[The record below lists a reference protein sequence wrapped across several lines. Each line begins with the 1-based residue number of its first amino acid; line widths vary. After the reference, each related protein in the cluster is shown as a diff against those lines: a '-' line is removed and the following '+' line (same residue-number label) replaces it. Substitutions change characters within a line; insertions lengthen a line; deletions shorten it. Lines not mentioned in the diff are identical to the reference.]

1 MRRAAVVA
9 SLTTAS
15 VTEAAAALTVV
26 DVKSET
32 TKSSMTR
39 RTRITASAKK
49 QEVTSVTAATTS
61 TAAASASLASVTVST
76 QVVYP
81 ADAAPAKKARAPRRL
96 KASSETGTSTAAAVV
111 PARPEGGVKS
121 EGAGPAKKA
130 RAPRRPKAVADTADT
145 AGGGEA
151 GGSQTAPV
159 KRVRKAAQPKDAAPK
174 PPAPYFLMKNE
185 PDELN
190 FAQLEGEPGKGWH
203 WDGVR
208 NYQARNFMRSMPM
221 GQQAL
226 FYHSSCKV
234 PGIMGICEVVSA
246 PYPDHTQFDPTS
258 KYYDATST
266 REAPKWWMVDVR
278 FVRKFAR
285 QITLEELRKHREAG
299 LSGMMLWSHIRLSI
313 QPVTQQEWDYIVA
326 LDRGEP
332 VTGDA
337 APLHPLP

>member
-1 MRRAAVVA
+1 
-9 SLTTAS
+9 
-15 VTEAAAALTVV
+15 
-26 DVKSET
+26 
-32 TKSSMTR
+32 MTMS
-39 RTRITASAKK
+39 TRITASAKK

-76 QVVYP
+76 QVVDTKL
-81 ADAAPAKKARAPRRL
+81 DAAPGKKARAPRRL
-96 KASSETGTSTAAAVV
+96 KASSETGASAAAAVAPGTAAAL
-111 PARPEGGVKS
+111 PEDALRPE
-121 EGAGPAKKA
+121 AAKKA
-130 RAPRRPKAVADTADT
+130 RAPRRPKVVADTAAS

-151 GGSQTAPV
+151 GGSQAAPV
-159 KRVRKAAQPKDAAPK
+159 KRVRKAAQPKDAAVK

-326 LDRGEP
+326 LDRG
-332 VTGDA
+332 GA
-337 APLHPLP
+337 RHW